1 MGTGAAAA
9 AWVGNLGLLRLEI
22 SPAKIKA
29 TESKSKQYK
38 QTDEAEKGHV
48 LTSVSPGIEEQ
59 ANQGRRRHTLSSTLR
74 TQQSRWQIVEAH
86 LVVATWFMDPS
97 TWNPAQSSK
106 ASQNQSVGPRRTP
119 QEREREGGGALPLA
133 AVSACPPP
141 LWPLP
146 PLAAVFACPRRSGP
160 RRTPREKE
168 REGLHRSP
176 PSPVAHAAL
185 ALAATCGRRDRR
197 EGERDKRETA
207 PQYANDIGV
216 PHIFF
221 LST

>member
-1 MGTGAAAA
+1 MTAGGWAP
-9 AWVGNLGLLRLEI
+9 E
-22 SPAKIKA
+22 
-29 TESKSKQYK
+29 
-38 QTDEAEKGHV
+38 
-48 LTSVSPGIEEQ
+48 
-59 ANQGRRRHTLSSTLR
+59 RRRRLGWGILDCSALSSTLR

-185 ALAATCGRRDRR
+185 ALEIGR
-197 EGERDKRETA
+197 A
-207 PQYANDIGV
+207 HV
-216 PHIFF
+216 
-221 LST
+221 